1 MAFDSCHVCI
11 QSEWS
16 ALAGTNSTWHYTKRE
31 ANKSKGVICG
41 LLMCFVGFVL
51 QFTVRLCWN
60 NMGLLLGGL
69 MSIMQ
74 NRFSGKL

>member
-16 ALAGTNSTWHYTKRE
+16 ALAGTNSTWLYAKRE

-41 LLMCFVGFVL
+41 LLLCWL
-51 QFTVRLCWN
+51 CAAIYSIRHCWN
-60 NMGLLLGGL
+60 NMGLLLGARL